1 MKRYILL
8 AGGLGFIALLLVCP
22 AQAFTAKNLD
32 ITVQDNTDAVITFDY
47 ELSWFENVA
56 VFVRIG
62 DPGTELKKAL
72 ESNFNKPVQIT
83 EAGAGRSQFFVKG
96 FATRQVNKDGVT
108 TMKTPALSFSE
119 AETVLKQYWFAP
131 LISPDFSPDVT
142 RVSFPDGY
150 SQTFYNQEQIPG
162 ISHVLS

>member
-1 MKRYILL
+1 MKRDVLL
-8 AGGLGFIALLLVCP
+8 AAGLVFIALLLVCP
-22 AQAFTAKNLD
+22 AQAFTAKSLD
-32 ITVQDNTDAVITFDY
+32 IQVTGSGDATITFGYD
-47 ELSWFENVA
+47 LSWFEHAA
-56 VFVRIG
+56 VFARIG

-72 ESNFNKPVQIT
+72 ESNFQTQVQVT
-83 EAGAGRSQFFVKG
+83 AADAGMSQFYVKG
-96 FATRQVNKDGVT
+96 FATRQVDNGVT
-108 TMKTPALSFSE
+108 TMKTPALSFRE

-150 SQTFYNQEQIPG
+150 TQTFYNQDQIPG

>member
-1 MKRYILL
+1 MKRNVLL
-8 AGGLGFIALLLVCP
+8 AAGLVFIALLLVCP
-22 AQAFTAKNLD
+22 AQAFTAKNLE

-83 EAGAGRSQFFVKG
+83 EADPGRSQFFVKG
-96 FATRQVNKDGVT
+96 FATRQFKDGVT
-108 TMKTPALSFSE
+108 TMNTPSISFRE

-150 SQTFYNQEQIPG
+150 TQTFSNQDQIPV

>member
-1 MKRYILL
+1 MKRYVLL
-8 AGGLGFIALLLVCP
+8 AGGLVFIALLLVCP
-22 AQAFTAKNLD
+22 AQAFTAKSLD
-32 ITVQDNTDAVITFDY
+32 ITVQDNTDAVITFEY

-83 EAGAGRSQFFVKG
+83 EADAGRSQFFVKG
-96 FATRQVNKDGVT
+96 FATRQVNDGVT
-108 TMKTPALSFSE
+108 TLNTPALSFRE

-131 LISPDFSPDVT
+131 LVSPDFSPDVT

-150 SQTFYNQEQIPG
+150 TQTFSNQDQIPG
-162 ISHVLS
+162 ISHILS